1 MLPVLFVRLV
11 LLMAATKMT
20 FEEAALVAGKEQN
33 LSNFIF
39 LNIYEPTLNVPR
51 QVNKI
56 HTKNLDNY

>member
-1 MLPVLFVRLV
+1 
-11 LLMAATKMT
+11 MAATKMT

-51 QVNKI
+51 PVNKI

>member
-1 MLPVLFVRLV
+1 
-11 LLMAATKMT
+11 MAATKMP
-20 FEEAALVAGKEQN
+20 FEEAALVAGKEKN

-51 QVNKI
+51 PVNKI